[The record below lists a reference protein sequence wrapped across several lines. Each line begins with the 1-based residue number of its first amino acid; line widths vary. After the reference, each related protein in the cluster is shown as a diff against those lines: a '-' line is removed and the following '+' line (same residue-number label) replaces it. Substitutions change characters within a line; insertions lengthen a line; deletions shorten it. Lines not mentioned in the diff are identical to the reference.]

1 MATVLFAGHSGHHNI
16 IWLNRQH
23 EPVEDEELLCLE
35 RQGKKGLRLQQGG
48 SFGPYRDD
56 VGSYGLQIV
65 VHEVLG
71 FWVEGLA
78 FGLHSWVR
86 GFKGPLCCHRDSR
99 DTCISESSVEGLLRG
114 KVGEIC
120 RNREAIMLGPD

>member
-1 MATVLFAGHSGHHNI
+1 MSRG
-16 IWLNRQH
+16 
-23 EPVEDEELLCLE
+23 
-35 RQGKKGLRLQQGG
+35 QGKKGLRLQQGG
-48 SFGPYRDD
+48 SFGLYRDD

-86 GFKGPLCCHRDSR
+86 GFEGPCAVIGIQGIRAFQSRVLRDF
-99 DTCISESSVEGLLRG
+99 
-114 KVGEIC
+114 
-120 RNREAIMLGPD
+120 